1 MASNQST
8 ITVSGHLYSPTDVN
22 WYKFQLD
29 YQDIELKGETESSF
43 PTIFDIDYADGLA
56 RPDTVI
62 WVFDSTGTLIYTAD
76 NSSIPDDTDSFGADD
91 PYLGAIQLNEARI

>member
-1 MASNQST
+1 M
-8 ITVSGHLYSPTDVN
+8 SGHLYSPTDVN

-56 RPDTVI
+56 RPERSSGS
-62 WVFDSTGTLIYTAD
+62 ST
-76 NSSIPDDTDSFGADD
+76 
-91 PYLGAIQLNEARI
+91 ARER